1 MRFQNHYST
10 LRNTQT
16 MFSSPFLTESGEE
29 GLEKES
35 EREMKGKMLGVEILP
50 FKVLINLARRY

>member
-1 MRFQNHYST
+1 
-10 LRNTQT
+10 